1 MNNINQE
8 IKKHVI
14 LTFCLSGLCALLSAC
29 QPLGQGSQQP
39 SPMPR
44 ATEIPQVLYNNY
56 PDLTPTPYPSITPY
70 QTPPPYPPTEAPP
83 GYEEIKIMQ
92 DDGLNHYYCEPPLQ
106 SNILRYPTEV
116 AVSPDGQN
124 IYASDAACQTYPNKL
139 IWKNICHF
147 DSQQKGNILKRKS
160 VYHIISRNTA
170 ESILNNSQH
179 QLSCFMG
186 NELEI
191 DGFQQLYF
199 VNNYTRQIIQRN
211 PYGKENTL
219 LTINELSNA
228 HSLAIGVP
236 KEKLSAPSN
245 FQIQKNKLLFDMSA
259 HSTFSDYQLRN
270 IDLMSLQVSQ
280 LYSSFST
287 VSKPSDGFAF
297 WQEQIY
303 FLALNTGANVSS
315 KENQLLA
322 LTNTK
327 TSAELRSISL
337 TRSDQDEISPHQIRA
352 ASADLFYLSD
362 VKNHQIWVIRLNP
375 DHSEGSLT
383 VLAGS
388 GQKGY
393 QDGQGTAASFYV
405 PTALSLDGAGNL
417 YVADTG
423 NHAIRKITPDGMVST
438 VYKAPEG

>member
-8 IKKHVI
+8 INKHVI
-14 LTFCLSGLCALLSAC
+14 LIFCLSGLCTFLSAC
-29 QPLGQGSQQP
+29 QPLDQGSQQP
-39 SPMPR
+39 SPAPR
-44 ATEIPQVLYNNY
+44 VTESPQVRYNNY
-56 PDLTPTPYPSITPY
+56 PDPYPTPYPSMTPY
-70 QTPPPYPPTEAPP
+70 QTPPPYPPTEVPP
-83 GYEEIKIMQ
+83 GYEEIKIIQ

-116 AVSPDGQN
+116 AVSEDGQN
-124 IYASDAACQTYPNKL
+124 VYATDAACQTYPSTL
-139 IWKNICHF
+139 AWNICPF

-160 VYHIISRNTA
+160 VYHIISLNTA
-170 ESILNNSQH
+170 ESILKSSQH
-179 QLSCFMG
+179 QLSCVMG
-186 NELEI
+186 NELEV

-211 PYGKENTL
+211 PYGKESAL

-228 HSLAIGVP
+228 HSLAPGIP
-236 KEKLSAPSN
+236 KPKLSAPSN

-287 VSKPSDGFAF
+287 ASKPSDGFAI

-303 FLALNTGANVSS
+303 FLALNTGSNGSS

-327 TSAELRSISL
+327 TSYELSSIPL
-337 TRSDQDEISPHQIRA
+337 TRTSQSGEISPHQIRA

-375 DHSEGSLT
+375 DHSEGRMQ

-423 NHAIRKITPDGMVST
+423 NHAIRKISPAGMVT
-438 VYKAPEG
+438 TIYKAPES